1 MPSVS
6 TTQARI
12 NELSSIIHQYNHS
25 YYCSIDSESSLLGCN
40 DETYDSM
47 VRELE
52 ELEKQNPE
60 FRLEDSPTVHVRGE
74 PNTAFPTRIHK
85 TPMLSLG
92 NIYSFDELFSWD
104 ADIQKRL
111 GGQKPSYVCELKID
125 GVAVSLIYR
134 NGFLEA
140 GVTRGDGNQG
150 EEITSN
156 IKTISSLP
164 LMIRD
169 KRDLEVRGE
178 VYLKRKNFNALNQQ
192 RAINGEPLFKNPRNS
207 AAGSLRLLDSTET
220 RRRKLDAFIYNIAE
234 GGPQETHTGNLDY
247 LGQLEF
253 PVNRETKKADT
264 IEEAVEY
271 CRYWEEHKQEL
282 PYDID
287 GIVLK
292 VNALKHH
299 RQLGFTSSS
308 PRWATAVKFSAE
320 QAVSVLR
327 EVEIGVGRTGNLT
340 PVAILEPVELN
351 GTTVSRATLH
361 NYDQV
366 DRLNLHL
373 GDHVTLEKGG
383 EIIPK
388 IVTVDPTLRSET
400 AQKIEPPSKCPSCG
414 SPAEHTAGDVEWR
427 CPNKNC
433 TAQQM
438 EQILHFVSRRAMDID
453 TIGPALIEQL
463 MDKRLLQNAADLY
476 LLSHEDL
483 SGLDRMG
490 DKSADNVLTG
500 IDKSRQCTLSQF
512 IHALG
517 ITNVGEKTAGIL
529 AQHFGTLE
537 KLMSAEGG
545 DLETIEEIGPVTAE
559 NVFCFFRDP
568 EQKQL
573 IADFLARGVH
583 PREEQILQISES
595 PFTGKTV
602 VLTGTLSEP
611 REVWKKR
618 LILAGAKVSSSVSS
632 KTDYVLAG
640 ENAGSKL
647 LKAEKLEVSVI
658 DEGAAMNF
666 LENEN

>member
-1 MPSVS
+1 MPSLT

-12 NELSSIIHQYNHS
+12 NELSSIVHKYNYS
-25 YYCSIDSESSLLGCN
+25 YYCSIDSDFSLLSCN
-40 DETYDSM
+40 DETYDSIIS
-47 VRELE
+47 ELND
-52 ELEKQNPE
+52 LEKKYPE
-60 FRLEDSPTVHVRGE
+60 FKLVDSPNVYLRGN
-74 PNTAFPTRIHK
+74 PNKALPTRTHK

-92 NIYSFDELFSWD
+92 NIYSFDELFDWD
-104 ADIQKRL
+104 ADIQKRI
-111 GGQKPSYVCELKID
+111 GIKKPSYVCELKID

-134 NGFLEA
+134 SGFLVA

-156 IKTISSLP
+156 IKTISTLP
-164 LMIRD
+164 LIISD

-178 VYLKRKNFNALNQQ
+178 VYLKRKNFNALNK
-192 RAINGEPLFKNPRNS
+192 RRSVNGEPLFKNPRNS
-207 AAGSLRLLDSTET
+207 AAGSIRLLDSTET
-220 RRRKLDAFIYNIAE
+220 RRRKLDAFIYNIVE
-234 GGPQETHTGNLDY
+234 GSPKETHTGNLDY
-247 LGQLEF
+247 LRGIDF
-253 PVNRETKKADT
+253 PVNSHTKQADT

-271 CRYWEEHKQEL
+271 CRYWEEHKQDL

-292 VNALKHH
+292 VNELKYH
-299 RQLGFTSSS
+299 RQLGSTSSS

-320 QAVSVLR
+320 KAKSILLD
-327 EVEIGVGRTGNLT
+327 VEIGVGRTGNLT

-366 DRLNLHL
+366 ERLNLHF
-373 GDHVTLEKGG
+373 GDQVTLEKGG

-388 IVTVDPTLRSET
+388 IVAVDPTLRSAT
-400 AQKIEPPSKCPSCG
+400 APKIEPPSKCPSCG
-414 SPAEHTAGDVEWR
+414 SSAEHMSGDVEWR
-427 CPNKNC
+427 CLNKNC
-433 TAQQM
+433 NAQQV
-438 EQILHFVSRRAMDID
+438 EKILHFVSRKAMDID
-453 TIGPALIEQL
+453 TIGPALVEQL
-463 MDKRLLQNAADLY
+463 MNKNLLQNVADLY
-476 LLSHEDL
+476 LLSHENL

-490 DKSADNVLTG
+490 NKSADNVIAG
-500 IDKSRQCTLSQF
+500 IDNSRQCTLSQF

-517 ITNVGEKTAGIL
+517 ITNVGQKTANIL
-529 AQHFGTLE
+529 AQHFCTLE
-537 KLMSAEGG
+537 KLMNAEGE
-545 DLETIEEIGPVTAE
+545 DLEMIEEIGPVTSK
-559 NVFCFFRDP
+559 NILCFFRDY
-568 EQKQL
+568 EKKQL
-573 IADFLARGVH
+573 IADLLARGVK
-583 PREEQILQISES
+583 PVEENLMQISKS
-595 PFTGKTV
+595 AFTGKTI

-647 LKAEKLEVSVI
+647 LKAEKMEISVI

-666 LENEN
+666 LEN

>member
-1 MPSVS
+1 M
-6 TTQARI
+6 
-12 NELSSIIHQYNHS
+12 
-25 YYCSIDSESSLLGCN
+25 
-40 DETYDSM
+40 
-47 VRELE
+47 
-52 ELEKQNPE
+52 
-60 FRLEDSPTVHVRGE
+60 
-74 PNTAFPTRIHK
+74 
-85 TPMLSLG
+85 
-92 NIYSFDELFSWD
+92 
-104 ADIQKRL
+104 
-111 GGQKPSYVCELKID
+111 
-125 GVAVSLIYR
+125 
-134 NGFLEA
+134 
-140 GVTRGDGNQG
+140 
-150 EEITSN
+150 
-156 IKTISSLP
+156 
-164 LMIRD
+164 
-169 KRDLEVRGE
+169 
-178 VYLKRKNFNALNQQ
+178 
-192 RAINGEPLFKNPRNS
+192 
-207 AAGSLRLLDSTET
+207 
-220 RRRKLDAFIYNIAE
+220 
-234 GGPQETHTGNLDY
+234 
-247 LGQLEF
+247 
-253 PVNRETKKADT
+253 
-264 IEEAVEY
+264 EY

-292 VNALKHH
+292 VNALRHH

-308 PRWATAVKFSAE
+308 PRWATAVKFSSE

-388 IVTVDPTLRSET
+388 IVAVDPTLRSET
-400 AQKIEPPSKCPSCG
+400 AQKIEPPSNCPSCG

-427 CPNKNC
+427 CPNKKC

-463 MDKRLLQNAADLY
+463 MDKHLLQNAADLY

-483 SGLDRMG
+483 SGLERMG

-529 AQHFGTLE
+529 ARHFGTLE
-537 KLMSAEGG
+537 KLMSAEGA
-545 DLETIEEIGPVTAE
+545 DLEMIEEIGPVTAE
-559 NVFCFFRDP
+559 NVFCFFRNP

-573 IADFLARGVH
+573 IADFLTRGVR
-583 PREEQILQISES
+583 PREEQILQITDS
-595 PFTGKTV
+595 PLTGKTV

-640 ENAGSKL
+640 ENAGAKL